1 MLYLIYYY
9 RNRIGGVGMK
19 LEPSAAKGEANLVV
33 QSVEAFKEREKML
46 DYRAGILEAEFSR
59 LAGEPT
65 LSVAEVRSH
74 LAEKYAHKLLK

>member
-1 MLYLIYYY
+1 
-9 RNRIGGVGMK
+9 MK

-33 QSVEAFKEREKML
+33 QSVEAFKEREKIL

-65 LSVAEVRSH
+65 LSVEEVRSH

>member
-1 MLYLIYYY
+1 
-9 RNRIGGVGMK
+9 MK

-65 LSVAEVRSH
+65 LSVEEERSH

>member
-1 MLYLIYYY
+1 
-9 RNRIGGVGMK
+9 MK

-65 LSVAEVRSH
+65 LSVEDVRSH

>member
-1 MLYLIYYY
+1 
-9 RNRIGGVGMK
+9 MK

-65 LSVAEVRSH
+65 LSVEKVRSH

>member
-1 MLYLIYYY
+1 
-9 RNRIGGVGMK
+9 MK

-65 LSVAEVRSH
+65 LSVEEVRSH